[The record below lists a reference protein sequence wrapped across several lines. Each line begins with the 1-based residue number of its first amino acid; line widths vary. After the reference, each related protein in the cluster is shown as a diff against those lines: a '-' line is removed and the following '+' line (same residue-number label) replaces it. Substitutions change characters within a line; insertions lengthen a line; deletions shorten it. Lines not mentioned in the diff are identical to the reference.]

1 MFYKRAE
8 YFRHTFGEPLEATFR
23 ILLADETRK
32 ESSLGHCS
40 VIDLSQGGAKL
51 FAEFNL
57 PLERNPVRLQLVFTL
72 FESQINTVGT
82 VVWKKSHRGGY
93 LYGFDIDEDENTA
106 QLIVQELKLRRR
118 MEVEE
123 KNKR

>member
-8 YFRHTFGEPLEATFR
+8 YFRYTFGEPLEATFR
-23 ILLADETRK
+23 ILVADETRK
-32 ESSLGHCS
+32 ESGLGNCAL
-40 VIDLSQGGAKL
+40 IDLSPGGAKL
-51 FAEFNL
+51 FAKFDI
-57 PLERNPVRLQLVFTL
+57 PLERKPVQLQLIFTL

-93 LYGFDIDEDENTA
+93 LYGFDIEEDENIA

-118 MEVEE
+118 FEVEE
-123 KNKR
+123 KKK